1 MQTRDMFVRYF
12 VELPFRSEDVE
23 RVLRRDPESWLPTLA
38 RHANAR
44 GERLLAQVGTG
55 GGTQIRR
62 TVEVVVGSPVALTSK
77 VVLPVAWRPTHGTGL
92 LPSMDADLEL
102 ASLGDGACQL
112 AMSARYEPP
121 LRGLGKALDQA
132 LLHRIAEATVKD
144 FLDRTGELI
153 RRDMRIIAAAEP

>member
-1 MQTRDMFVRYF
+1 MQTRNMFVRYF

-92 LPSMDADLEL
+92 LPSMDAD
-102 ASLGDGACQL
+102 GACHL

>member
-1 MQTRDMFVRYF
+1 
-12 VELPFRSEDVE
+12 
-23 RVLRRDPESWLPTLA
+23 
-38 RHANAR
+38 
-44 GERLLAQVGTG
+44 
-55 GGTQIRR
+55 
-62 TVEVVVGSPVALTSK
+62 
-77 VVLPVAWRPTHGTGL
+77 
-92 LPSMDADLEL
+92 MDADLEL